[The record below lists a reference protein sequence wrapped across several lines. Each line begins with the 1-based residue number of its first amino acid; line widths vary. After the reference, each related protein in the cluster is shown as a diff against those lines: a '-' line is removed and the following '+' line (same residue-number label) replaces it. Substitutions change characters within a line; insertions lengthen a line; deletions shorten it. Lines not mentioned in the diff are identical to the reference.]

1 MCMLLT
7 KILYIL
13 DEDIG
18 CLRKDNKY
26 FRVFVKVNKDFDT
39 KNLIIPETVYLDNVI
54 KFSKLL
60 NFIE

>member
-7 KILYIL
+7 KISYIL

-26 FRVFVKVNKDFDT
+26 FSVFVKVNKDFDT
-39 KNLIIPETVYLDNVI
+39 KNLIIPETVYLM
-54 KFSKLL
+54 
-60 NFIE
+60 

>member
-1 MCMLLT
+1 MCILLT

-26 FRVFVKVNKDFDT
+26 FRLFVKINKDFDT
-39 KNLIIPETVYLDNVI
+39 KNLIISETVYLYNVI
-54 KFSKLL
+54 KFSKLV